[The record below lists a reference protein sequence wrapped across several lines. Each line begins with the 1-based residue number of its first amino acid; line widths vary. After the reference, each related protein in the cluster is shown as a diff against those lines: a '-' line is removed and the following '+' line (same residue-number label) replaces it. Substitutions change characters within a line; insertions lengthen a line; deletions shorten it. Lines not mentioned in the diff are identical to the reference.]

1 MIPVDYS
8 DDRLNDLFAAID
20 ARDGDAF
27 VAFLTPNGS
36 FRFGSAP
43 AARGRDAIRDA
54 VAGFFSSIAGCRHTL
69 DKTIRDGNTIVCE
82 GMVTYLRLDDLE
94 VSVPFIDVFELDGDL
109 IDQYKIYI
117 DISPLY
123 QE

>member
-1 MIPVDYS
+1 MTAVDYS
-8 DDRLNDLFAAID
+8 DDRLSDLFAAID

-27 VAFLTPNGS
+27 VAFLTPDGS

-43 AARGRDAIRDA
+43 AVQGRDAIRDA
-54 VAGFFSSIAGCRHTL
+54 VAGFFSSIAGCRHAL
-69 DKTIRDGNTIVCE
+69 DKTIRDGNTIICE
-82 GMVTYLRLDDLE
+82 GTVTYLRLDDRE
-94 VSVPFIDVFELDGDL
+94 VSVPFTDVFELDGDL
-109 IDQYKIYI
+109 IDKYKIYI